1 MRKKYHGT
9 VSASGTGI
17 VYEDWYGTRHTAL
30 RDLKREAR
38 ETVLNSFDGDMNA
51 GFTLSFGGRIIAAG
65 HIPGRRFHRHDI
77 RLACSVYGLVPVK
90 GTRIC

>member
-17 VYEDWYGTRHTAL
+17 VYEDWYETRHTAL

-38 ETVLNSFDGDMNA
+38 ETVLNSFDGDTNA
-51 GFTLSFGGRIIAAG
+51 EFTLSLGGRIIAAG
-65 HIPGRRFHRHDI
+65 QIPGQRFHRHYASP
-77 RLACSVYGLVPVK
+77 ACFVHGIAPIT